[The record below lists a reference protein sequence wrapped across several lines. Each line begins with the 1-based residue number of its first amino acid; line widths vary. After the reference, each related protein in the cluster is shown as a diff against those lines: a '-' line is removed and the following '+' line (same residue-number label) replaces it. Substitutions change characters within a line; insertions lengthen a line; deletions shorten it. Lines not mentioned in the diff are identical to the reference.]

1 MSENERSQPFRVRA
15 ARHEPVASRESA
27 LPARNAQFDV
37 ETDVVVVGGGCAG
50 LASSLF
56 TSWLGHD
63 VILLE
68 KAPELGGTTIKSAFI
83 YWVPNNGFLQEQG
96 LEDREED
103 FLRYVAR
110 ISRPERYDPD
120 SPTFGQSEWE
130 FALYKAIYESAWPA
144 AKLLHDRGALPTR
157 HAPHWTDYWA
167 NLEEDKVHN
176 ARHLT
181 PDNLNEDETN
191 GGLVAV
197 RGMTAAAEAAGVDIR
212 TGHRVQR
219 LVLSDDDEVIGVV
232 ATTADGQTVNVGAR
246 KAVLFGSGGFTHDQD
261 LRDNFLAVPAIG
273 GCAARTNEG
282 DFVRIGSAVGAQLAN
297 MQYAWRCAVNVQWVA
312 ERNPHMQGTFAVAGD
327 SMILVNYKG
336 ERGFNEKLPY
346 NELIQRMYDW
356 DPLNCEFPN
365 RVMVQIWD
373 QYAQD
378 HSAKE
383 FFGNSIV
390 PDDSDQSHII
400 RGDTLE
406 QLVANV
412 RERLAR
418 FRETT
423 GGIELAAD
431 FLPRLEQTI
440 ARWNQMA
447 EQGVDEDFHR
457 GEREVELTVFAGP
470 LSEEAAA
477 RKNPVMRALDPEGP
491 YYACLLSGGTL
502 DTKGGPRINASA
514 QVVDHHNQP
523 IPGLYGV
530 GNCVASAS
538 ARAYWAGG
546 GTLGPMIA
554 FAYRAAQ
561 AIDDEPVRDL
571 GAVRRAA
578 A

>member
-1 MSENERSQPFRVRA
+1 
-15 ARHEPVASRESA
+15 
-27 LPARNAQFDV
+27 
-37 ETDVVVVGGGCAG
+37 
-50 LASSLF
+50 
-56 TSWLGHD
+56 
-63 VILLE
+63 
-68 KAPELGGTTIKSAFI
+68 
-83 YWVPNNGFLQEQG
+83 
-96 LEDREED
+96 
-103 FLRYVAR
+103 
-110 ISRPERYDPD
+110 
-120 SPTFGQSEWE
+120 
-130 FALYKAIYESAWPA
+130 
-144 AKLLHDRGALPTR
+144 
-157 HAPHWTDYWA
+157 
-167 NLEEDKVHN
+167 
-176 ARHLT
+176 
-181 PDNLNEDETN
+181 
-191 GGLVAV
+191 
-197 RGMTAAAEAAGVDIR
+197 
-212 TGHRVQR
+212 
-219 LVLSDDDEVIGVV
+219 
-232 ATTADGQTVNVGAR
+232 
-246 KAVLFGSGGFTHDQD
+246 
-261 LRDNFLAVPAIG
+261 
-273 GCAARTNEG
+273 
-282 DFVRIGSAVGAQLAN
+282 
-297 MQYAWRCAVNVQWVA
+297 
-312 ERNPHMQGTFAVAGD
+312 
-327 SMILVNYKG
+327 
-336 ERGFNEKLPY
+336 
-346 NELIQRMYDW
+346 MYDW

-477 RKNPVMRALDPEGP
+477 RKNPVMRALQPEGP

-502 DTKGGPRINASA
+502 DTRAGRGSTRRPRSSITTTSRSPASTASA
-514 QVVDHHNQP
+514 T
-523 IPGLYGV
+523 
-530 GNCVASAS
+530 AWRRRR
-538 ARAYWAGG
+538 RAYWAGG